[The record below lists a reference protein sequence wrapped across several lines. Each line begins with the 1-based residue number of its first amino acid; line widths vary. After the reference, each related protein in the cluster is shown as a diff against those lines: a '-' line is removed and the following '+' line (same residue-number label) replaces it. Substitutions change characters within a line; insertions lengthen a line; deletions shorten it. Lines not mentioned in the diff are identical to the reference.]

1 VHADEDFKRVTSGHN
16 AFLVHPP
23 HRDET
28 RRNLAPAAIGA
39 GVGRKSQVK
48 ALQDCDIAQE
58 QQRISIRVGT
68 TLVHGVDEPEDVYD
82 FAERL
87 CMRMRVNK
95 EEDSNA
101 SQTQTPTFP
110 HCTWNTLLECVIE
123 KRLTVQERVP
133 EMQIDNTSTP
143 PDQYHYCVCRPR

>member
-1 VHADEDFKRVTSGHN
+1 MNISIN
-16 AFLVHPP
+16 INCSY
-23 HRDET
+23 ET

-48 ALQDCDIAQE
+48 ALQDCGIAQV
-58 QQRISIRVGT
+58 QQGISIWVGT
-68 TLVHGVDEPEDVYD
+68 TLMHGVDESEDAYD

-87 CMRMRVNK
+87 CMRMHVNK

-110 HCTWNTLLECVIE
+110 HYTWNTLLECVIE

-133 EMQIDNTSTP
+133 EMPIDNTSAP
-143 PDQYHYCVCRPR
+143 PDQYQYHYCVCDPR